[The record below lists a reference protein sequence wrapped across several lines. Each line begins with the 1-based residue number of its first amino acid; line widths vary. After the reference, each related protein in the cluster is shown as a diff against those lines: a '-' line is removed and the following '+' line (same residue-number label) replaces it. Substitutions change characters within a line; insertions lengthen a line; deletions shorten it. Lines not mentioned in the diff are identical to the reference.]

1 MTETSH
7 PSVSPQSYPCG
18 GCGARVEF
26 APGTTVL
33 RCPYCGFQQ
42 QIQLDDRQVREHP
55 LAELATLPRKPV
67 GAVAEHELVCQQC
80 GARTRTNELSGRCQF
95 CSAPLVVDP
104 AAVGQ
109 ILPEAVLPFTVDHNG
124 LRGALRGWVSSRWFA
139 PSALKK
145 ISEAEST
152 KGTYLPHWTY
162 DTNTTSDYAG
172 ARGEYYYETEYYTD
186 SSGNRQ
192 TRRVRHTRWY
202 PARGTVNRFFDD
214 VLVPGTGYVP
224 VKRLDDLAPWP
235 LHEAVPYQPQYL
247 AGYYALRYDVE
258 PEAGLE
264 EAKRRMA
271 PVIHDDCRRDIGGDT
286 QRVDRVD
293 TQYADIMF
301 KLMLLPVWVA
311 FYVYGGKRFQVF
323 VNGRTG
329 EVHGERP
336 YSAAKIALA
345 IIAAVVVVA
354 AVVTVVVLTKQPHR

>member
-1 MTETSH
+1 MTQTSY

-33 RCPYCGFQQ
+33 RCPYCGFTQ
-42 QIQLDDRQVREHP
+42 QIEAVERQVKEHSF
-55 LAELATLPRKPV
+55 AELAALPRKAV
-67 GAVAEHELVCQQC
+67 GVVAPHELVCRQC
-80 GARTRTNELSGRCQF
+80 GARTQSNELSGRCQF

-162 DTNTTSDYAG
+162 DAQTSSRYSG
-172 ARGEYYYETEYYTD
+172 ARGEYYYVTEHYTD
-186 SSGNRQ
+186 SDGKRQ
-192 TRRVRHTRWY
+192 TRQVRHTRWY
-202 PARGTVNRFFDD
+202 PVDGMVDRFFDD
-214 VLVPGTGYVP
+214 VLVPGTNHVP
-224 VKRLDDLAPWP
+224 AKRLDDLAPWP
-235 LHEAVPYQPQYL
+235 LPDALPYQSQYL
-247 AGYYALRYDVE
+247 AGYHALRYDIE

-271 PVIHDDCRRDIGGDT
+271 PVIQEDCRRDIGGDE
-286 QRVDRVD
+286 QRVERVD
-293 TQYADIMF
+293 TSYAEVMY
-301 KLMLLPVWVA
+301 KLVLLPVWIA
-311 FYVYGGKRFQVF
+311 FYLYGGKRFQVF

-329 EVHGERP
+329 EVQGERP
-336 YSAAKIALA
+336 YSAVKIALA
-345 IIAAVVVVA
+345 IIFAVLIVGVIITA
-354 AVVTVVVLTKQPHR
+354 VVLTRHHR

>member
-1 MTETSH
+1 MTETSY

-26 APGTTVL
+26 APGTTSL

-42 QIQLDDRQVREHP
+42 EIQATDRAVMEHP
-55 LAELATLPRKPV
+55 IAELAVLPRKPV
-67 GAVAEHELVCQQC
+67 GAVASHELVCQQC
-80 GARTRTNELSGRCQF
+80 GARTQSEELSGRCQF
-95 CSAPLVVDP
+95 CSAPLVADP

-145 ISEAEST
+145 VSEAEST

-162 DTNTTSDYAG
+162 DAGTTSEYAG
-172 ARGEYYYETEYYTD
+172 ARGEHYYVTEHYTD
-186 SSGNRQ
+186 SNGQQQSRQ
-192 TRRVRHTRWY
+192 VRRTRWY
-202 PARGTVNRFFDD
+202 PARGTVSRFFDD
-214 VLVPGTGYVP
+214 VLVPATQYVP

-235 LHEAVPYQPQYL
+235 LEEAQPFQPQYL
-247 AGYYALRYDVE
+247 AGYHTLRYDIE
-258 PEAGLE
+258 PETGLE

-271 PVIHDDCRRDIGGDT
+271 PVIHEDCRRDIGGDE
-286 QRVDRVD
+286 QRVERVD
-293 TQYADIMF
+293 TSYADITF

-311 FYVYGGKRFQVF
+311 FYVYAGKRFQVY

-336 YSAAKIALA
+336 YSTAKIVLA
-345 IIAAVVVVA
+345 ITAAVVLIGA
-354 AVVTVVVLTKQPHR
+354 IITIFVLTRH

>member
-1 MTETSH
+1 MTETSF
-7 PSVSPQSYPCG
+7 PVSPQSYPCG

-26 APGTTVL
+26 APGTTAL

-42 QIQLDDRQVREHP
+42 QIEAVDRQVREHP
-55 LAELATLPRKPV
+55 IAELATLPRKPV
-67 GAVAEHELVCQQC
+67 GTLATHELVCRQC
-80 GARTRTNELSGRCQF
+80 GARTQSNELSGRCQF

-109 ILPEAVLPFTVDHNG
+109 ILPEAVLPFTLDHNG

-152 KGTYLPHWTY
+152 KSTYLPHWTY
-162 DTNTTSDYAG
+162 DSSTTTQYAG
-172 ARGEYYYETEYYTD
+172 ARGEYYYVTESYTD

-192 TRRVRHTRWY
+192 TRRVRHTRWHR
-202 PARGTVNRFFDD
+202 AHGTVGRFFDD
-214 VLVPGTGYVP
+214 VLVPATGYVP
-224 VKRLDDLAPWP
+224 VERLDDLAPWP
-235 LHEAVPYQPQYL
+235 LADAVAYQPQYL
-247 AGYYALRYDVE
+247 AGHYTLRYDVE
-258 PEAGLE
+258 PEAGLD

-271 PVIHDDCRRDIGGDT
+271 PVIREDCRRDIGGDE
-286 QRVDRVD
+286 QRVERVD
-293 TQYADIMF
+293 THYADITF
-301 KLMLLPVWVA
+301 KLMLLPVWAA

-336 YSAAKIALA
+336 YSAVKIALA
-345 IIAAVVVVA
+345 IIAAVLIIAAIVTLVVM
-354 AVVTVVVLTKQPHR
+354 TKHQHA